1 MGRFINSHVVVCL
14 SRLHRAASLKAKFK
28 HPGKNGLNTTKALL
42 ITGPPGIGKTTSAH
56 LCAALEGYTV
66 IELNASDVRSKKLLE
81 SATNV
86 NNTSLDGW
94 MCGGGVRN
102 VLSLQFN
109 S

>member
-1 MGRFINSHVVVCL
+1 MRAFIDFHAIDWLN
-14 SRLHRAASLKAKFK
+14 RLHRPASLKTKFK

-42 ITGPPGIGKTTSAH
+42 ITGPPGVGKTTSAH
-56 LCAALEGYTV
+56 LCAKLEGYTV

-81 SATNV
+81 GATNI

-94 MCGGGVRN
+94 MHGGGVRN
-102 VLSLQFN
+102 VLSLEVN